1 MCAVAGASTWGFQAS
16 PYRADCSRV
25 SIPPI
30 DPIVVAAP
38 RPVTPPSVTAPKQIT
53 GPQWLG
59 GTGQSAGTPSFSAAL
74 AAATAQPA
82 PAPATPAPFTA
93 VPAAAVAPF
102 TAGPAAAP
110 ESPPTAGSYSNLS
123 GDLDANPELLARLN
137 RLAASRGER
146 WTVTSGLRTDAE
158 QAELWAN
165 RANNPFPVARPGT
178 SVHRTGDAAD
188 VTIGGRPIQDVVS
201 AAELRAAGIEPLSGD
216 AVHVQLPG
224 T

>member
-1 MCAVAGASTWGFQAS
+1 
-16 PYRADCSRV
+16 V
-25 SIPPI
+25 SFPPI

-38 RPVTPPSVTAPKQIT
+38 AVARPSVTPPAR
-53 GPQWLG
+53 PQWPG
-59 GTGQSAGTPSFSAAL
+59 AAQPAGAQSFSAAL
-74 AAATAQPA
+74 AAAVFQPT
-82 PAPATPAPFTA
+82 PAVAAPAPFTA
-93 VPAAAVAPF
+93 GATNPLA
-102 TAGPAAAP
+102 TAAP
-110 ESPPTAGSYSNLS
+110 PATASTGAPASYSNLS
-123 GDLDANPELLARLN
+123 GDLDGNPELLGRLN
-137 RLAASRGER
+137 QLAAARGER
-146 WTVTSGLRTDAE
+146 WHVTSGLRTDAE

-178 SVHRTGDAAD
+178 SVHRTGNAAD